1 MDLLQCEVCP
11 VINITNDNKE
21 VVSVKYCILE
31 AALKHA
37 KATHDVCGK
46 EVELKLEENLPS
58 DAQVDEAFQESEAI
72 MTDAQVEDAN
82 QFMGLEVVE
91 GELVE

>member
-1 MDLLQCEVCP
+1 MDLLQCDVCP
-11 VINITNDNKE
+11 VINITNDKKE

-37 KATHDVCGK
+37 KENHDVCGK

-58 DAQVDEAFQESEAI
+58 DAQVDQAFQESEDI
-72 MTDAQVEDAN
+72 MSDSVI
-82 QFMGLEVVE
+82 E